1 MDSCYYYREYKLP
14 KGNLDSTVDCTYVL
28 IMHDSPR
35 EDQIYQHIMKAEP
48 TSRVFFQYNFG
59 YKKCNK
65 SLREN
70 KPNIDLED
78 AYKTA
83 FKHALE
89 RGCKRILVLEDD
101 CEFDE
106 RIRDPEIVEDLNT
119 FFTEKN
125 PDIYNLGTTFGF
137 PLPTDVIVGKT
148 HQLLMYNSA
157 SHAVIYNDKYMN
169 FAIENNFL
177 GGHSDFET
185 NRHLSKYT
193 YKFPLAYQKVVE
205 TENAKEGWGSAY
217 FLLDNLIVKPSGI
230 DKIVQPGYD
239 NIKKAYDYIS
249 VICFVLSTLLTV
261 YLIKMNIRKST

>member
-1 MDSCYYYREYKLP
+1 
-14 KGNLDSTVDCTYVL
+14 
-28 IMHDSPR
+28 
-35 EDQIYQHIMKAEP
+35 MKAEP
-48 TSRVFFQYNFG
+48 TSRVIFQYNFG
-59 YKKCNK
+59 YKKCEK

-83 FKHALE
+83 FKHALDN
-89 RGCKRILVLEDD
+89 GYKRTLVLEDD

-106 RIRDPEIVEDLNT
+106 RIKDPEIVEDLNT
-119 FFTEKN
+119 FFIEKN

-137 PLPTDVIVGKT
+137 PLPTDVIAGKT

-157 SHAVIYNDKYMN
+157 SHADVYNEKFMKYAIDHN
-169 FAIENNFL
+169 FM

-205 TENAKEGWGSAY
+205 TDSPTIWY
-217 FLLDNLIVKPSGI
+217 
-230 DKIVQPGYD
+230 
-239 NIKKAYDYIS
+239 
-249 VICFVLSTLLTV
+249 
-261 YLIKMNIRKST
+261 R

>member
-1 MDSCYYYREYKLP
+1 MDSCYYYRDYKLP
-14 KGNLDSTVDCTYVL
+14 KGNLDPSVDCTYVL

-35 EDQIYQHIMKAEP
+35 EHQIYQHIMKAEP
-48 TSRVFFQYNFG
+48 TSRVVFQYNFG
-59 YKKCNK
+59 FKKCQK
-65 SLREN
+65 TLREN

-83 FKHALE
+83 FKHALD
-89 RGCKRILVLEDD
+89 RGYTRILVLEDD

-119 FFTEKN
+119 FFIEKN

-137 PLPTDVIVGKT
+137 PLPTDVIAGKT

-157 SHAVIYNDKYMN
+157 SHADVYNDKFMKYAMDHD
-169 FAIENNFL
+169 FMM
-177 GGHSDFET
+177 GHSDFET

-193 YKFPLAYQKVVE
+193 YKFPLAYQKIVE

-230 DKIVQPGYD
+230 DKQVQPGYD

-249 VICFVLSTLLTV
+249 VICFVSCILLIV
-261 YLIKMNIRKST
+261 YLIKNNIRK